1 MPSPEHTTTA
11 GLGAGGDSEVL
22 NWCVLNGCPYDIP
35 AAALVPP
42 VVPVAAA
49 VAAAAVAA
57 PDATVVAAAADFDE
71 NAPIVI
77 VG

>member
-1 MPSPEHTTTA
+1 LHTSVHTTA

-22 NWCVLNGCPYDIP
+22 NWCVLNGCPFDIP

-42 VVPVAAA
+42 AAVPVAPA
-49 VAAAAVAA
+49 VDAAAAAVV
-57 PDATVVAAAADFDE
+57 PDAAAAAAGFDE
-71 NAPIVI
+71 DAPIVI

>member
-1 MPSPEHTTTA
+1 
-11 GLGAGGDSEVL
+11 VL

-49 VAAAAVAA
+49 VAVAVA
-57 PDATVVAAAADFDE
+57 PDATAAVAVVADFDE
-71 NAPIVI
+71 DAPIVI